1 MIAVLSRRTNEWHT
15 QSRRLSFRQAQLPSV
30 RLDTLTDF
38 QVTRVDAMDLDS

>member
-1 MIAVLSRRTNEWHT
+1 MNGRHAEPPIEFSEAH
-15 QSRRLSFRQAQLPSV
+15 LPSV